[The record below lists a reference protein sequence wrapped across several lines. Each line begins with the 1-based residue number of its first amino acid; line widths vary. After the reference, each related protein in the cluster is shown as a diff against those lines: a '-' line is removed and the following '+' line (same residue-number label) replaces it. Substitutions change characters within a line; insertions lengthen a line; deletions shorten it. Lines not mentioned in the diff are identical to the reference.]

1 MQKTSYIG
9 EYRHL
14 IKLGLPITI
23 AQVGLTLQ
31 GMADTL
37 MLGKHSATDLAAAGF
52 SNSLLIMGQL
62 LGMGFCM
69 AAVPTI
75 GGLYGQRN
83 HQGIANELKSS
94 LFADLLQGVL
104 VCVLMYA
111 AFFAVPYMG
120 LEPHLLDPIR
130 TYMTILIPSL
140 LIMNMCT
147 GMKTFYDCLTDTRI
161 TMWIVLCGNL
171 WNILWNWIL
180 IFGNLGFPDMG
191 IEGAA
196 WATASSR
203 ILMLG
208 MYVACFLFNRRYSIY
223 RTLWRTA
230 TITRASL
237 VRHNRLGWPIA
248 LQLSLELAAFSGCA
262 LALGRGGISWDATSA
277 LDAHQ
282 VGVQIS
288 SFIYMFYLGIGS
300 AVAIRVAHY
309 HGLGGW
315 NGIRHS
321 AHAGYHLIVCV
332 GMVAT
337 TLVYTFRHS
346 LAAIFVSGED
356 PALLATISD
365 TVVGM
370 VWPIIFYQVGD
381 GMQSCYVN
389 ALRGIGDVKKLLKY
403 SFICYGVVTIPLSF
417 LFGIVMDHGTIGIWW
432 GFPVGLSLAG
442 GLYLR
447 RFLWHLKHHG
457 R

>member
-1 MQKTSYIG
+1 MQKKSYIS

-14 IKLGLPITI
+14 IKLGFPITI

-31 GMADTL
+31 GMADTV
-37 MLGKHSATDLAAAGF
+37 MLGKYSATDLAAAGF
-52 SNSLLIMGQL
+52 SNSILLMGQL

-75 GGLYGQRN
+75 GKLYGQRN
-83 HQGIANELKSS
+83 HQDIAGELKSS
-94 LFADLLQGVL
+94 LFTDSMQGLL
-104 VCVLMYA
+104 VCAIMYA
-111 AFFAVPYMG
+111 AFLAIPYMG
-120 LEPHLLDPIR
+120 LEGHLLSPIR
-130 TYMTILIPSL
+130 TYMAILIPSL
-140 LIMNMCT
+140 LVMNLCT

-161 TMWIVLCGNL
+161 TMWIVLCGNV
-171 WNILWNWIL
+171 WNIIWNWIL
-180 IFGNLGFPDMG
+180 IFGNLGFPAMG

-208 MYVACFLFNRRYSIY
+208 LYVLCFMFNRRYSIY
-223 RTLWRTA
+223 RSLWHTA
-230 TITRASL
+230 SITRASL

-282 VGVQIS
+282 VGTQIS
-288 SFIYMFYLGIGS
+288 SFIYMFYLGIGA
-300 AVAIRVAHY
+300 AVSIRVAHY

-332 GMVAT
+332 GLISTA
-337 TLVYTFRHS
+337 LVYTFRYH

-356 PALLATISD
+356 PELFQAISD
-365 TVVGM
+365 TVVAM

-381 GMQSCYVN
+381 GMQACYVN

-403 SFICYGVVTIPLSF
+403 SFICYGIVSIPLSF
-417 LFGIVMDHGTIGIWW
+417 LFGIVMDHGTVGVWW

-447 RFLWHLKHHG
+447 RFLWQLKRHG
-457 R
+457 I

>member
-1 MQKTSYIG
+1 M
-9 EYRHL
+9 
-14 IKLGLPITI
+14 GLPITI

-37 MLGKHSATDLAAAGF
+37 MLGRHSATDLAAAGF
-52 SNSLLIMGQL
+52 SNSILIMGQL

-69 AAVPTI
+69 AAVPSI
-75 GGLYGQRN
+75 GSLYSQRRY
-83 HQGIANELKSS
+83 QDIVSVLKSS
-94 LFADLLQGVL
+94 LFADIMQGLL
-104 VCVLMYA
+104 VCLLVYV
-111 AFFAVPYMG
+111 AFFAVPHMG
-120 LEPHLLDPIR
+120 LDPHLLNPIR
-130 TYMTILIPSL
+130 TYMAILIPSL
-140 LIMNMCT
+140 LVMNVCT

-161 TMWIVLCGNL
+161 IMWIVLSGNL

-180 IFGNLGFPDMG
+180 IFGNMGFPAMG

-208 MYVACFLFNRRYSIY
+208 IYVGCFLFNRRYSVY
-223 RTLWRTA
+223 RSLWRTA
-230 TITRASL
+230 TITRTTL
-237 VRHNRLGWPIA
+237 VKHNRLGWPIA
-248 LQLSLELAAFSGCA
+248 LQQSLELAAFSGCA

-282 VGVQIS
+282 VGIQLS

-300 AVAIRVAHY
+300 AVSIRVAHY

-332 GMVAT
+332 GIVAT
-337 TLVYTFRHS
+337 GLVYTFRHH
-346 LAAIFVSGED
+346 LAGIFISGED
-356 PALLATISD
+356 PELFTTISN
-365 TVVGM
+365 TVVAM
-370 VWPIIFYQVGD
+370 VCPIIFYQVGD

-403 SFICYGVVTIPLSF
+403 SFICYGIVSIPLSF
-417 LFGIVMDHGTIGIWW
+417 LFGIVMDHGTVGIWW
-432 GFPVGLSLAG
+432 GVPVGLTLAG

-447 RFLWHLKHHG
+447 RFRWHLKQHG